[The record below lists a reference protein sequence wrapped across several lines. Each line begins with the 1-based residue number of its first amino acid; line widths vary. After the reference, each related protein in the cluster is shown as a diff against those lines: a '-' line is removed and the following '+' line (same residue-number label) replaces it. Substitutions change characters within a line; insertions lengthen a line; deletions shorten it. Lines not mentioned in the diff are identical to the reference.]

1 MRLALLRFILRRIF
15 DFGVSEGF
23 LALDACPALAAM
35 LFAALVAG
43 VGRGVVETEPF
54 ADAGDVGFPDAC
66 IGRVDL
72 YPDVGA
78 VPHGLRHGMHESR
91 AAIGIDRMVAAVI
104 GDEYLAQLSAFGK
117 PAGHRKHDAIA
128 ERHDGRFHVFGLVV
142 SLRHG
147 VRALQKP
154 FEANDPRFVPKPYY
168 QVFDAQTGFL
178 PNLSIIDLL
187 FNMGPEGL
195 LVLKESFYNE
205 E

>member
-1 MRLALLRFILRRIF
+1 
-15 DFGVSEGF
+15 
-23 LALDACPALAAM
+23 M

-54 ADAGDVGFPDAC
+54 ADAGDVGFADAC

-117 PAGHRKHDAIA
+117 PAGHGKHDAIA
-128 ERHDGRFHVFGLVV
+128 ERHDGRFHVFGLIVA
-142 SLRHG
+142 LRYG
-147 VRALQKP
+147 IPALQKRGL
-154 FEANDPRFVPKPYY
+154 EILTDECERDDDM
-168 QVFDAQTGFL
+168 FDAELLAMPRGTLGLALIVVAPIVERYGQCDFL
-178 PNLSIIDLL
+178 GL
-187 FNMGPEGL
+187 FMQEGDAIHASRYDDDRIFHI
-195 LVLKESFYNE
+195 LVAF
-205 E
+205 